1 MKRQLRKNPNT
12 PIMIS
17 VPHSGQLYPKIF
29 LDSKNINLNDL
40 KIMEDYQCNKILDK
54 VNPKHADIIM
64 AQCSRTVVDLNRSR
78 NSIDQ
83 TMFIKNFV
91 KTPQT
96 ETLMVNSGLGVFPKK
111 CYNKEIFNTKLSEE
125 YAMNLL
131 QNYYDPYHNLISK
144 NLYNL
149 KKSFGY
155 AILIDIHSMPS
166 KSFKNK
172 NGPVDIVIGD
182 NFGKSCSSRI
192 RNYMINF
199 FKQNNLNV
207 TLNTPYAGGYITRNY
222 GKKEIGYHTV
232 QIEINKQL
240 YMDENNYELNANLE
254 KLQKTF
260 SKLFNEF
267 LNIQKVAAE

>member
-29 LDSKNINLNDL
+29 LDYKNINLNDL
-40 KIMEDYQCNKILDK
+40 KVMEDYQCNKILDK
-54 VNPKHADIIM
+54 VNPKHADMIL
-64 AQCSRTVVDLNRSR
+64 AECPRTVVDLNRSR
-78 NSIDQ
+78 HSIDE
-83 TMFIKNFV
+83 TMFIKNFI
-91 KTPQT
+91 KKPQT

-111 CYNKEIFNTKLSEE
+111 CYNKEIFNIKLPEE
-125 YAMNLL
+125 YAISLL
-131 QNYYDPYHNLISK
+131 RKYYDPYHNLISK

-149 KKSFGY
+149 KTSFGY

-166 KSFKNK
+166 KSFENK
-172 NGPVDIVIGD
+172 NGPIDIVIGD
-182 NFGKSCSSRI
+182 NFGKSCSSKI
-192 RNYMINF
+192 RNYIINF

-207 TLNTPYAGGYITRNY
+207 SLNTPYAGGYITRNY
-222 GKKEIGYHTV
+222 GKKKFGYHAV

-254 KLQKTF
+254 KLQQTF
-260 SKLFNEF
+260 SELFNEF
-267 LNIQKVAAE
+267 LNLQKIAAE